1 MPEFDYKVVSRD
13 EYKSGRLQAD
23 SLLTAQTT
31 LSEQGLTIVSLRQ
44 RRPLE
49 MGFLSGIWKNLE
61 TELTEQM
68 SISEKIL
75 FTSQLASMV
84 KAGLPLVDALSTFID
99 QKSYSGS
106 ARIVNKIIAEVQS
119 GVKLSEALSRFGA
132 VFPPA
137 YRAVVKAGETSGTL
151 GDSLSYLG
159 IQLRR
164 ENDLANRV
172 KSALIYPA
180 VVVTAMVGVM
190 VFISVSVVPKI
201 LLFAQSSGQKLPGY
215 TLTLVNVVTFATH
228 YWYLV
233 VFMLILSI
241 LVFVAFARSKS
252 GGLWLGKLSLRLPV
266 VGILVA
272 RYNQAR
278 FARVLGGFYSYGVD
292 IISSFEIL
300 AESLDNPLYRL
311 ACRRINNRLVSG
323 QTLSEAVGAER
334 ELFPSIMSRLI
345 KGAEKTG
352 DLGNTLDKLAHFY
365 EEELDVALKNILAL
379 IEPLLVFVLGF
390 GVLALALV
398 VVVPIYKITSTIK

>member
-1 MPEFDYKVVSRD
+1 MPEFEYKAVSRD
-13 EYKSGRLQAD
+13 EYKSGQIQAD
-23 SLLTAQTT
+23 SLAEAQTV

-44 RRPLE
+44 HRPLE
-49 MGFLSGIWKNLE
+49 IGIFSSILRRLE
-61 TELTEQM
+61 ADLTEYM
-68 SISEKIL
+68 SFSEKIL
-75 FTSQLASMV
+75 FTSQLSSMV
-84 KAGLPLVDALSTFID
+84 KAGLPLVDALSTFVD

-106 ARIVNKIIAEVQS
+106 ARVINKIISEVQS
-119 GVKLSEALSRFGA
+119 GVKLSEAMGRFPKI
-132 VFPPA
+132 FSPA

-159 IQLRR
+159 AQMRR
-164 ENDLANRV
+164 ENDLANRA

-190 VFISVSVVPKI
+190 IFISVSVVPKI

-215 TLTLVNVVTFATH
+215 TLALVAIITLMTR

-233 VFMLILSI
+233 I
-241 LVFVAFARSKS
+241 LVLLLLFLGFVSFSRSKTGS
-252 GGLWLGKLSLRLPV
+252 FWLGKLGLKLPI

-300 AESLDNPLYRL
+300 AESLDNPLYRA
-311 ACRRINNRLVSG
+311 ACQRINYRLVSG
-323 QTLSEAVGAER
+323 QTLSEAISLEK
-334 ELFPSIMSRLI
+334 ELFPSIMARLV

-365 EEELDVALKNILAL
+365 EEELDVALKNMLAL
-379 IEPLLVFVLGF
+379 IEPLLVFILGF
-390 GVLALALV
+390 GVLALALI